1 MSKGEVSDD
10 KLEAARAEERKR
22 LAREVHDRLGGD
34 LSAVKMALAVLARRL
49 PQESG
54 LHEQLDYVDK
64 LVDGAID
71 SMHHISEKWQGA
83 SEDAF
88 AQVVQLQVDTFRK
101 QSGLDC
107 QCTAEDV
114 PLDPGSSAAEALS
127 RILRECLVNIG
138 KHAGAQ
144 HVRVA
149 LRAAQGHIILSVQD
163 DGVGIG
169 TGLAPALAG
178 ARPGMGL
185 RAMRER
191 VTEQGGSFSMR
202 AAAPRGTLMTVELP
216 LAGQLLADK
225 TAGSP

>member
-1 MSKGEVSDD
+1 MSKGEGSDD
-10 KLEAARAEERKR
+10 KLEAARVEERKR
-22 LAREVHDRLGGD
+22 LVREVHDWLGGD
-34 LSAVKMALAVLARRL
+34 LAAVKMALAVLARRL

-71 SMHHISEKWQGA
+71 SMHHIAEKWQGA

-88 AQVVQLQVDTFRK
+88 AQVVQQQVDAFRK

-144 HVRVA
+144 HVRVE
-149 LRAAQGHIILSVQD
+149 LRAAQGYIILSVQD
-163 DGVGIG
+163 DGVGID
-169 TGLAPALAG
+169 TAPALAG

-191 VTEQGGSFSMR
+191 AMEQGGSFSMR